1 MPDVYATIEQAD
13 EAVQRQIADVLELR
27 AADPQQQAM
36 LADYLDDLDV
46 GADARVLDV
55 GCGTG
60 AVTRAL
66 AARCPSG
73 HVVGVDPSAIL
84 VERARELATDAANLS
99 FEVGDGRA
107 LPFEDGAFD
116 AVVCHTS
123 LCHIPGPEQVL
134 AEAGRVTGQGSRL
147 AIFDGDYVTTTVAVS
162 ANDPLQTCI
171 AEVIE
176 AFVHDRYLMRRLPSL
191 VREAAW
197 TIVRVRSHGYVET
210 DEPVYMLTLVDRG
223 ADALVSAGH
232 LNAAAAEALKQEA
245 RRRAEQGRFFGHIAY
260 TSLIARR

>member
-36 LADYLDDLDV
+36 LADYLDDLDL
-46 GADARVLDV
+46 GTDARVLDV

-134 AEAGRVTGQGSRL
+134 AGSRHSSVRPPGRSCGSG
-147 AIFDGDYVTTTVAVS
+147 ATATSRRTSRSTCSRSWIGARTRSSRPDAS
-162 ANDPLQTCI
+162 EPL
-171 AEVIE
+171 
-176 AFVHDRYLMRRLPSL
+176 LPRR
-191 VREAAW
+191 
-197 TIVRVRSHGYVET
+197 
-210 DEPVYMLTLVDRG
+210 
-223 ADALVSAGH
+223 
-232 LNAAAAEALKQEA
+232 
-245 RRRAEQGRFFGHIAY
+245 
-260 TSLIARR
+260 